1 YCGMYSHTSVVQGGQ
16 REYLMEITS
25 ELCNQLHRT
34 GQIQFSATDIITGLR
49 INTTSTRSLTLAGTI
64 TLDGRCT
71 GAQYSDPFGT
81 WNNVVVQASVTIT
94 LRSFYAPIK
103 LGTSHLILPSGRHCL
118 VTEESCEDAEG
129 EATFWT
135 ATVEDNCHF
144 DRYDVLYE
152 GMANKVSP
160 PDSTSGPTMF
170 SLTSQD
176 TTFALTTTS
185 TLPLCGYFL
194 LKTEHPK
201 LFILATSKE
210 NTFKSKSKIEVNNLD
225 LLTYVNSKFVYVE
238 RHIKTQLT
246 ELYANIINQRCALEQ
261 QVLRNALAL
270 ANIQPDELALAIMK
284 QPGYMAVPAGEVVH
298 LVKCVPV
305 ECTIRHTQF
314 CYNELPVTVRN
325 TSYFMKPKN
334 RILVRTATP
343 KECNELLPTMYQLH
357 GNWYKMNPKPMES
370 LPPPDIQPLTT
381 PTWHYKNPANLA
393 TSGIYTQQQIDELR
407 DHILFPIEKPAT
419 LNIIARGAMGGVIPQ
434 GVVQLDNLLDEAALQ
449 RITESTA
456 KRMWNFFTAFGSIS
470 AGCMGVY
477 LICRIIKLILDTLI
491 NGYALHAV
499 YGWSLHLLG
508 AMWNSLAQLL
518 IFKGKTPAQPQ
529 HESIQLTDG
538 NAHRSNTPPT
548 NILSTITPQ
557 NSPQPTRRYL
567 YPSLNGDLGMAE
579 VPLKRGEV

>member
-1 YCGMYSHTSVVQGGQ
+1 MIVLTVLLLLSFGLTSEALVAYDCAGRSLNITTLSLTGIGECEVPRSDLKSENQFIQLLQLTEYKNTRVIQCKVKVDRTIYYCGMYSHTSVVQGGQ

-34 GQIQFSATDIITGLR
+34 GQIQFSANDIITGLR

-370 LPPPDIQPLTT
+370 LPPPDIF
-381 PTWHYKNPANLA
+381 A
-393 TSGIYTQQQIDELR
+393 
-407 DHILFPIEKPAT
+407 LFCMF
-419 LNIIARGAMGGVIPQ
+419 RCV
-434 GVVQLDNLLDEAALQ
+434 
-449 RITESTA
+449 
-456 KRMWNFFTAFGSIS
+456 KR
-470 AGCMGVY
+470 CCCCCCC
-477 LICRIIKLILDTLI
+477 L
-491 NGYALHAV
+491 
-499 YGWSLHLLG
+499 
-508 AMWNSLAQLL
+508 
-518 IFKGKTPAQPQ
+518 
-529 HESIQLTDG
+529 
-538 NAHRSNTPPT
+538 
-548 NILSTITPQ
+548 
-557 NSPQPTRRYL
+557 
-567 YPSLNGDLGMAE
+567 
-579 VPLKRGEV
+579 